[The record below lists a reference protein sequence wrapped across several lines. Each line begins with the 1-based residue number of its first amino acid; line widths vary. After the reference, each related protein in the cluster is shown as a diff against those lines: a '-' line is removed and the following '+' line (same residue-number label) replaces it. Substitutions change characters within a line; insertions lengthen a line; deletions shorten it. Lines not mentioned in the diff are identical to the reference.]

1 MTCSNHS
8 TVFLSPHCA
17 AQSVGTAN
25 QLFISLIQTLLVA
38 QCTRDYGLIA
48 SKRDAEEYDF
58 IVVGAGSAGSIVA
71 SRLSENPKWKVLLLE
86 AGGNP
91 PIESEVSPRN
101 KIKTKYFRL
110 ISILKFSFVDS
121 RSLFGSFWKFI

>member
-8 TVFLSPHCA
+8 TAFLSPHCA

-25 QLFISLIQTLLVA
+25 QLFVSLIQTLLVA
-38 QCTRDYGLIA
+38 QCTLSPPSKWPRDYGRIA

-91 PIESEVSPRN
+91 PIESEVSLRN
-101 KIKTKYFRL
+101 KK
-110 ISILKFSFVDS
+110 
-121 RSLFGSFWKFI
+121 